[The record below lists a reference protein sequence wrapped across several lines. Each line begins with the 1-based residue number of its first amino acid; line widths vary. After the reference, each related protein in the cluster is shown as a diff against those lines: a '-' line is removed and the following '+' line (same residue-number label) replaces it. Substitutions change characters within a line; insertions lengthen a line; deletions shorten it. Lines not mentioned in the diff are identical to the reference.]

1 MLSFIGSH
9 HFFILFLLGMIQ
21 LNKVLSSE
29 YDNTTLAPKRFL
41 KVAAEHWSPFF
52 EITEDSNGNLSYSG
66 IMWSALNFF
75 ASAMNF
81 EYEILRPSDGQWG
94 VGDENGEWNG
104 MLGMVKRNEV
114 DFALG
119 PFGVIYER
127 EQACDF
133 TVPIV
138 IDYWA
143 AVVPIQPYRN
153 NWTIFKPFG
162 LSLWLS
168 LALTTL
174 LYTTILIISD
184 ITFFGRRIG
193 HKHVPKIISFTYRN
207 ILGESSEWAPD
218 KFIYQRIFSAVWM
231 LSLIIIAKSYSG
243 TLASLL
249 AVPNIPIPIN
259 SVQDLVN
266 QDELPW
272 IIEKGSIL
280 DQLGQMAAQDTTF
293 YKLYDGA
300 KERGIIGAN
309 CVQKRKEIRNGLFG
323 SVCERTSIDKLIS
336 DDFSGTGEC
345 KLYVGEINLFATSF
359 AMAFQEGSQL
369 LPEMN
374 EWILNI
380 LQKGLYSKWSLQ
392 SMPNKT
398 SCNGMEAIRSSMGK
412 NDLTQTLTETFGLFL
427 ILFIG
432 LGLSTLTF
440 IIEKI
445 C

>member
-1 MLSFIGSH
+1 MKTKTF
-9 HFFILFLLGMIQ
+9 
-21 LNKVLSSE
+21 
-29 YDNTTLAPKRFL
+29 
-41 KVAAEHWSPFF
+41 
-52 EITEDSNGNLSYSG
+52 
-66 IMWSALNFF
+66 
-75 ASAMNF
+75 
-81 EYEILRPSDGQWG
+81 SDGQWG

-259 SVQDLVN
+259 SVQVCLV
-266 QDELPW
+266 
-272 IIEKGSIL
+272 K
-280 DQLGQMAAQDTTF
+280 
-293 YKLYDGA
+293 
-300 KERGIIGAN
+300 
-309 CVQKRKEIRNGLFG
+309 KRVHLF
-323 SVCERTSIDKLIS
+323 
-336 DDFSGTGEC
+336 
-345 KLYVGEINLFATSF
+345 
-359 AMAFQEGSQL
+359 
-369 LPEMN
+369 
-374 EWILNI
+374 
-380 LQKGLYSKWSLQ
+380 
-392 SMPNKT
+392 
-398 SCNGMEAIRSSMGK
+398 
-412 NDLTQTLTETFGLFL
+412 
-427 ILFIG
+427 
-432 LGLSTLTF
+432 
-440 IIEKI
+440 
-445 C
+445 